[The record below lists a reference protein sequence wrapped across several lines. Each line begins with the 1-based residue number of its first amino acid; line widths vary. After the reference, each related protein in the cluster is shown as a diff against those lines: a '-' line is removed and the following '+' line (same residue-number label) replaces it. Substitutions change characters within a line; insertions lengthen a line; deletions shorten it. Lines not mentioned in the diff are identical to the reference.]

1 MCRDRLSGRQSLPTP
16 SSPSGKDAAPRRGLH
31 AGAKAVFLGAV
42 ALLGLV
48 GSLHPGGPVILS
60 IRPRGTV
67 APSTPRGT
75 QTRRCPAGTWR
86 VVVRRM
92 IGPRQN
98 GCQTAD
104 RPGLASLAALQ
115 DRRMIAGGPGRAAAG
130 GQLRAFARIPLGG
143 MWESPCEGVWR
154 GAILSGP
161 SAPETY
167 AGDASRPRGGGAC
180 SGGPASSDGRR
191 SDGPPPSH
199 SPRDRARRISSTV
212 NPVRRSYRTNG
223 RQAGL
228 ASRPG

>member
-16 SSPSGKDAAPRRGLH
+16 SSPSGKDAATRRGLH
-31 AGAKAVFLGAV
+31 AGAKAVLLGAV

-92 IGPRQN
+92 IGPRQK

-104 RPGLASLAALQ
+104 RPGLAS
-115 DRRMIAGGPGRAAAG
+115 
-130 GQLRAFARIPLGG
+130 
-143 MWESPCEGVWR
+143 
-154 GAILSGP
+154 
-161 SAPETY
+161 
-167 AGDASRPRGGGAC
+167 ASRPRGSLQDPTQRWPEANSGHSHGYPWGVCGNRLATASGAVL
-180 SGGPASSDGRR
+180 SSPGPRR
-191 SDGPPPSH
+191 RRRTRETPAGLMEGAQAAVVRPRPMDVDRMVRHPRTH
-199 SPRDRARRISSTV
+199 PRDRGRRISSTV